1 MPVINLFAIRT
12 GTEVCPQLYRVMP
25 AKGEHLISMVFWWP
39 LSAWKCLEP
48 VLKLCRRACLRHP
61 ENAVSQ
67 WSPEGAVTA
76 QTETW
81 KKKWGWI

>member
-1 MPVINLFAIRT
+1 MINPFAIRM
-12 GTEVCPQLYRVMP
+12 GTEVCPLLREVMP
-25 AKGEHLISMVFWWP
+25 AQEEHLIFMVLWWP

-76 QTETW
+76 QTET
-81 KKKWGWI
+81 

>member
-1 MPVINLFAIRT
+1 MINLFAVEI
-12 GTEVCPQLYRVMP
+12 GTKVYPLLHAQE
-25 AKGEHLISMVFWWP
+25 EHLISMALWWP

-81 KKKWGWI
+81 KMKWGWI

>member
-1 MPVINLFAIRT
+1 MINTFPMRM
-12 GTEVCPQLYRVMP
+12 GTEACFLLHGVMP
-25 AKGEHLISMVFWWP
+25 AQEEHLIYKVLWWP
-39 LSAWKCLEP
+39 VSDWKCLEP

-81 KKKWGWI
+81 KMKWGRI